1 VPLLGL
7 FAWLECSSLIS
18 KKNVKFVIT
27 NPKTLLWNFL
37 DQAMARK
44 KKETIKIKV
53 PKQRNFLVV
62 FAVTKKAGKHKD
74 KKREMKN
81 KHFEDHE

>member
-1 VPLLGL
+1 
-7 FAWLECSSLIS
+7 
-18 KKNVKFVIT
+18 
-27 NPKTLLWNFL
+27 
-37 DQAMARK
+37 MARK